1 MTDYNIPN
9 STFNNTS
16 YENFL
21 NICSAYNNEL
31 LHITKENLSLS
42 LDDCKVMD
50 NLLKEIYKYS
60 SELIQTEYID
70 EAKNIINEGLL
81 ICNNF
86 ENIYSN
92 ISENMNHPL
101 TLRLMLLEQ
110 MFNINFKYERN
121 FYEAEKLLEEIK
133 NIQNYLRLPDYN
145 YACSIFYSS
154 VICFY
159 KRDYITCEKL
169 INESLSIIE
178 NDIKQTKNKMDDN
191 KMSKTMSKIL
201 DFMGE
206 LYKLKK
212 DYLKV
217 INCYEKAYYL
227 NMGKYGPEDST
238 TEYFKVK
245 LDLMNDKMKN
255 YFPFSQK
262 YNFSTSKINN
272 NNIYQSQTI
281 GKQTNENFNASSS
294 FQDNTYYAYN
304 GTLNNQILHK
314 GNADTFSFK
323 IPSSSLY
330 EPFFMSLYR
339 IGKNEEKRFLPELF
353 IGNLTFDKTKLVY
366 FLGEEEG
373 NNAIFYNDENL
384 NKILTNIVY
393 INGFVSFLDN
403 NLKNAVI
410 NSSVKIKNFPK

>member
-1 MTDYNIPN
+1 MAEYNIPN

-81 ICNNF
+81 ISNNF
-86 ENIYSN
+86 ENIFSN

-110 MFNINFKYERN
+110 MFNIYFKYERN

-159 KRDYITCEKL
+159 KRDFITCEKL
-169 INESLSIIE
+169 INESLSLIE

-191 KMSKTMSKIL
+191 KMSRTLSKIL

-272 NNIYQSQTI
+272 NIYQSQTI
-281 GKQTNENFNASSS
+281 GKQTHENFNASSS

-314 GNADTFSFK
+314 GTADTFSFK

-339 IGKNEEKRFLPELF
+339 LGKNEEKRFLPELF
-353 IGNLTFDKTKLVY
+353 IGNLTFDKTK
-366 FLGEEEG
+366 
-373 NNAIFYNDENL
+373 
-384 NKILTNIVY
+384 
-393 INGFVSFLDN
+393 
-403 NLKNAVI
+403 
-410 NSSVKIKNFPK
+410 